1 MISILPILAAA
12 IYGNKYYFWSSII
25 LFKTI
30 LLVGF
35 IIFFWIHFLKCC
47 VIIFLKLLSGTSKSL
62 SPIANYL
69 SQSKVIGPIISWYI
83 RAVFFFWFLVLLIS
97 DVLIRTILS
106 RASGIHEGTGF
117 HYTPINASD
126 TDFQP
131 LGLFEK
137 DEEVE
142 EKKKLY
148 GDDFPEYNK
157 KLALSLAIA
166 SKIAYEDVP
175 IIKYEL
181 EKAGYDMNSFKPIAY
196 KNVCGYIVE
205 KDDNIILVFRG
216 TNPFNI
222 QNCLTDIRALLCN
235 IESSSRGL
243 IGLVHE
249 GFFEAIG
256 EDSSMDELP
265 RSQSQ
270 TIIELSNTSL
280 VKTIETIFSALK
292 TLVFFAFQSL
302 ITHVHDPVDHRYLG
316 EDARFVSAY
325 SQAARWISKLCNNDS
340 ENGNEGL
347 NNIRQQKSKKH
358 LYITG
363 HSLGG
368 GLATVFLAKLLKDDS
383 PLLDIFAGI
392 YTYGQPNVG
401 DINFAKAFGPE
412 LGKKMFHHAY
422 NNDVVPRIPRW
433 HPYSSPPG
441 NLVFIDASF
450 SIYLYPPDPVTNIP
464 IPIRRISYLH
474 LSGLLN
480 LQVIRRMRNEYW
492 LRIFYRIIF
501 PFFIN
506 DHFPGDYVRA
516 IREGTIE
523 RVIVGSPGQIGGLE
537 KTKN

>member
-1 MISILPILAAA
+1 MAKGLNRLYWGIVFTISIIPILAA
-12 IYGNKYYFWSSII
+12 IYGNNKYFFWSSII
-25 LFKTI
+25 LFIT
-30 LLVGF
+30 LLSSGF
-35 IIFFWIHFLKCC
+35 IILFWIHFLKRC
-47 VIIFLKLLSGTSKSL
+47 VIIVIKLLSGASKFL

-69 SQSKVIGPIISWYI
+69 SQTRVLGPVISWCI

-148 GDDFPEYNK
+148 GDYFPKYNK

-196 KNVCGYIVE
+196 KNVCGYIAE
-205 KDDNIILVFRG
+205 KDNNIILVFRG
-216 TNPFNI
+216 TNPLNI

-249 GFFEAIG
+249 GFYEAIG

-270 TIIELSNTSL
+270 TVIELSNTSL
-280 VKTIETIFSALK
+280 VKTIETIFGALK

-302 ITHVHDPVDHRYLG
+302 ITHIHDPVDHRYLG

-325 SQAARWISKLCNNDS
+325 SQATRWISKLCKNDP
-340 ENGNEGL
+340 EKGDEGP

-422 NNDVVPRIPRW
+422 NN
-433 HPYSSPPG
+433 G
-441 NLVFIDASF
+441 
-450 SIYLYPPDPVTNIP
+450 
-464 IPIRRISYLH
+464 
-474 LSGLLN
+474 
-480 LQVIRRMRNEYW
+480 
-492 LRIFYRIIF
+492 IIF
-501 PFFIN
+501 NVIN
-506 DHFPGDYVRA
+506 
-516 IREGTIE
+516 
-523 RVIVGSPGQIGGLE
+523 L
-537 KTKN
+537 